1 MTGRPD
7 KKILWG
13 LGLAV
18 FAIAGMGGIF
28 YTGTAL
34 LIADAERVDGTH
46 NVISTLTDF
55 YTQVQDIRRS
65 TGGYVINGDD
75 RFLQRRNVALRR
87 AKEELQSLKDR
98 AHPGSQQEINLR
110 DLQNLFEAKLK
121 EADQLIQIRRSQGL
135 LMSLARIRQQFEKD
149 LDDNLREHVDQ
160 MTDDHR
166 AQLTRRGLDA
176 QNSSRAMLMIVVAGS
191 IAEVLVALAAALAIR
206 RNIRERQ
213 KALVALQHGESILRS
228 FYDSGVLM
236 MGIIEV
242 LDDDLRYL
250 SHNGATGKL
259 LGVTDLFGK
268 TSTEIGVPR
277 QYIDLWLENYRRA
290 VEASAPIKFEYL
302 RAQNGGHRWLE
313 AALCPIPT
321 PAGVRPR
328 FSFTINDVTER
339 HQAEDAIRK
348 HAAELSA
355 AKDALELNSRQLEL
369 ARTAADSANQS
380 KSTFLANMSHEIR
393 TPLTSILGY
402 AELVLEPDQTASDR
416 HDCLQVI
423 RRSAKHLLELI
434 NEVLDLSKIEAGRM
448 TVESIPCNPAQL
460 LSEVVSM
467 VRPRAEEKNVSM
479 RLEFD
484 GAFPDQVK
492 SDPLRLRQVLMN
504 LVGNAVKFTS
514 AGEIIVHAKCSRD
527 DAGHSHLNVAV
538 ADTGIG
544 MSADEIQG
552 CFRPFTQ
559 ADETTTRRFGGTGL
573 GLTISKR
580 LAEMLGGDIS
590 VRSEIGKG
598 STFTLAVDTGDLAD
612 AHWIQGLTEGVFVTH
627 NEKTAAR
634 DTVLHGHILLVED
647 GRDNQRLISTHLRK
661 AGAQVTI
668 AENGR
673 EAVDLVKSQQF
684 DLVLMD
690 MQMPLLDGYDATRQL
705 RRLGFTLPILAL
717 TAHAMSGDR
726 EKCIAAGCSDYL
738 TKPIDKSQLIW
749 TIATHLG
756 DKPKSGP
763 ASAAAPQTSQPSEL
777 LKSEFA
783 DDAEMRELVEHF
795 TRELPEQVG
804 KINAMLQGQ
813 QMDELRR
820 IVHQLKGAGG
830 GYGFTPIT
838 TEAARAENL
847 IKHNHSLEE
856 IDRSVRSLVET
867 IRRVEGYQPSQEDAS
882 CLKKS

>member
-13 LGLAV
+13 LGLAILV
-18 FAIAGMGGIF
+18 IAGMGTIF
-28 YTGTAL
+28 YTGTTL
-34 LIADAERVDGTH
+34 LIADAERVDSTH
-46 NVISTLTDF
+46 NVIHTLTDF
-55 YTQVQDIRRS
+55 YAQVQEIRTTTR
-65 TGGYVINGDD
+65 GYVLNGDE
-75 RFLQRRNVALRR
+75 RFLRHRNAAVTR
-87 AKEELQSLKDR
+87 AREELQSLKDL
-98 AHPGSQQEINLR
+98 AQPGSRQQINLR
-110 DLQNLFEAKLK
+110 DLQNLFDTNLK
-121 EADQLIQIRRSQGL
+121 EADQLIQLRKRQGL
-135 LMSLARIRQQFEKD
+135 LTALANIRQQIEKD
-149 LDDNLREHVDQ
+149 LDDGLRDQVNQ
-160 MTDDHR
+160 MTHDHR
-166 AQLTRRGLDA
+166 EQLTRRGLEA
-176 QNSSRAMLMIVVAGS
+176 QNSNRAMLLIVVAGS
-191 IAEVLVALAAALAIR
+191 IAEILVALAAALAIR

-213 KALVALQHGESILRS
+213 KAINTLRDSESTLR
-228 FYDSGVLM
+228 
-236 MGIIEV
+236 
-242 LDDDLRYL
+242 
-250 SHNGATGKL
+250 N
-259 LGVTDLFGK
+259 
-268 TSTEIGVPR
+268 
-277 QYIDLWLENYRRA
+277 
-290 VEASAPIKFEYL
+290 
-302 RAQNGGHRWLE
+302 
-313 AALCPIPT
+313 
-321 PAGVRPR
+321 
-328 FSFTINDVTER
+328 
-339 HQAEDAIRK
+339 
-348 HAAELSA
+348 HAAQLSA
-355 AKDALELNSRQLEL
+355 AKDALELNSGQLEV

-416 HDCLQVI
+416 HDCLQII

-514 AGEIIVHAKCSRD
+514 VGEIIVHAECSRD
-527 DAGHSHLNVAV
+527 HAGHSHLKVAV

-544 MSADEIQG
+544 MNTDQIQS

-559 ADETTTRRFGGTGL
+559 ADETTTRKFGGTGL

-590 VRSEIGKG
+590 VQSEIGKG
-598 STFTLAVDTGDLAD
+598 STFTLDVDTGDLPD
-612 AHWIQGLTEGVFVTH
+612 AHWIHGLTEGVFVTH
-627 NEKTAAR
+627 NEKTSAR
-634 DTVLHGHILLVED
+634 ETVLHGHILLAED

-673 EAVDLVKSQQF
+673 EAVDLVKSQAF

-705 RRLGFTLPILAL
+705 RRLGYTLPVLAL

-738 TKPIDKSQLIW
+738 TKPIDKSQLLW

-756 DKPKSGP
+756 DKPVAGATSERSSLP
-763 ASAAAPQTSQPSEL
+763 PQSAEL

-783 DDAEMRELVEHF
+783 DDADMRQLVEQF
-795 TRELPEQVG
+795 TQELPEQVG
-804 KINAMLQGQ
+804 KINTLLEQK

-856 IDRSVRSLVET
+856 IDRAVRSLVET
-867 IRRVEGYQPSQEDAS
+867 IRCVEGYQPSQEDGS